1 MSVETLVYP
10 DKTIEQMHVGHASTR
25 LREPQPLPKDFF
37 VEPQYPDVNLEELRV
52 KIPVSFVPYKAPMS
66 GNPFMV
72 LMEHG
77 VIWLEQAKRKGDK
90 LTPEKMVRLVQYMT
104 GVILND
110 GDLKN
115 MRGFARDMITKPV
128 VDTGVAARWHDP
140 DFIERDPPPRVFTR
154 SDGSPK
160 IISTEQRKKIA
171 ANILRKRG
179 EQR

>member
-1 MSVETLVYP
+1 MSIETLVYP

-52 KIPVSFVPYKAPMS
+52 VLPEYNEYYIDER
-66 GNPFMV
+66 NPFVVFMELWSEWFEGLNNQRHSMSEVGLVRMV
-72 LMEHG
+72 QHRCG
-77 VIWLEQAKRKGDK
+77 VN
-90 LTPEKMVRLVQYMT
+90 
-104 GVILND
+104 LND
-110 GDLKN
+110 ADLAN
-115 MRGFARDMITKPV
+115 MRGLARDMITKPV

-160 IISTEQRKKIA
+160 TISTERRKEIA
-171 ANILRKRG
+171 AIILRKRG